1 MIIFHIIHKY
11 SEHLVSILKGDIERL
26 QSDLARS
33 EKACKA
39 AEVNLS
45 LQNAQHK
52 RETTEF
58 QRELSALRSRPN
70 LELALSELEE
80 RNTEMEELLRA
91 KCTEIEENDD
101 RVLEWVVVIHFY
113 QLSLLNLFAGC

>member
-1 MIIFHIIHKY
+1 MKTD
-11 SEHLVSILKGDIERL
+11 LERL
-26 QSDLARS
+26 GADLARS

-52 RETTEF
+52 RESSELR
-58 QRELSALRSRPN
+58 RELSALRSRPN
-70 LELALSELEE
+70 LEQAIAELKE
-80 RNTEMEELLRA
+80 RNNEMEDLLRA

-101 RVLEWVVVIHFY
+101 RVLE
-113 QLSLLNLFAGC
+113 